1 MKFPKGKPI
10 YEDTPSA
17 LINVKE
23 LVAWIHMEKF
33 NGVLEGKVGDIT
45 TQILITDGD
54 PRKAFTFTDD
64 TILVQDDEA
73 IETFVTDAM
82 MRVSS
87 ISLYVLEDEIIK
99 SLLIRLFIN
108 PVLSGDAKI
117 FDSMGMIEKLMERGQ
132 IGHIFL
138 DFNTEKLHFLFYD
151 GRYLGYYSE
160 KDGKMRQDE
169 DKINLINYLNS
180 KLGFLMLHI
189 VSLKDFEDLKL
200 PSLRFGE
207 IERNTEFIAEILT
220 SFLNYM
226 VKTYTGVGIY
236 SEKIRKIIE
245 KIYNEHSGIVKD
257 FITMNN
263 GEFLL
268 NGNPNMS
275 WYELVSDFA
284 ILIKNINLE
293 ISKLW
298 GKKMS
303 DQKYIDVYKDF
314 YERIKSSP
322 EMSQLFSYLNPENLE
337 RVGG

>member
-23 LVAWIHMEKF
+23 LVAWIHMENF

-54 PRKAFTFTDD
+54 PRKAFTYTDS

-117 FDSMGMIEKLMERGQ
+117 FDSMGMIEKLMEREQ

-180 KLGFLMLHI
+180 KSGFLMLHI
-189 VSLKDFEDLKL
+189 VSLKDFKNLKL

-220 SFLNYM
+220 SFLNYL
-226 VKTYTGVGIY
+226 VRAYTGIGIY
-236 SEKIRKIIE
+236 PEKIRKIIE
-245 KIYNEHSGIVKD
+245 KIYNENEGLWKD
-257 FITMNN
+257 ILNINN

-268 NGNPNMS
+268 SNNLNVS
-275 WYELVSDFA
+275 WYELVSNFV
-284 ILIKNINLE
+284 ILIKKINSE
-293 ISKLW
+293 VSKLW

-303 DQKYIDVYKDF
+303 DQKYIDVYREF
-314 YERIKSSP
+314 YESIKSKSRDVSSIFIF
-322 EMSQLFSYLNPENLE
+322 ES
-337 RVGG
+337 